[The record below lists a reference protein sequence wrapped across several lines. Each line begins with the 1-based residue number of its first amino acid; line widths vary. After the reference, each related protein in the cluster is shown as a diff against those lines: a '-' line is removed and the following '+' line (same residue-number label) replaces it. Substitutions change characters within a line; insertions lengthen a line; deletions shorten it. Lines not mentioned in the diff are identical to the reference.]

1 MYYRFPS
8 LYHYDMA
15 HVTKEQAMARQGRAG
30 LAKAIPPHAY
40 FLVSAVFHYLGPAFA
55 VLLFAHVGVLGV
67 AWLRIASAAA
77 VFAVWRRPWH
87 LFAQGAWSQRRL
99 LIALGVVLGLMNA
112 CFYLAIAR
120 LPLGTV
126 GAIEYLGSLILAALG
141 ARTRRN
147 VLALGLAVV
156 GVGLLTNVRL
166 GGQPLG
172 FALAFANGAL
182 FMLYV
187 LLGHRIAQDGGS
199 AGIER
204 LGAAMLVALLA
215 VTPLGIAGAVP
226 AFAHPPLLLAGI
238 GVGICSSVIPYVCD
252 QLAMARLPRATFA
265 LLLSLLP
272 ASAAVIG
279 FLVLHQVPTL
289 TEITGVALV
298 VCGVAVH
305 QEADAPHA

>member
-1 MYYRFPS
+1 MYYHALTF
-8 LYHYDMA
+8 YHNDMA
-15 HVTKEQAMARQGRAG
+15 HVTTEQTTARHGRAG
-30 LAKAIPPHAY
+30 LAGAIPPHAY

-77 VFAVWRRPWH
+77 VFAAWR
-87 LFAQGAWSQRRL
+87 LFARGAWSQRRL
-99 LIALGVVLGLMNA
+99 LIALGVVLGVMNA

-126 GAIEYLGSLILAALG
+126 GAIKYLGSIILAALG
-141 ARTRRN
+141 VRTRRN

-156 GVGLLTNVRL
+156 GVGLLTNARL

-172 FALAFANGAL
+172 FVFAFANGVL

-187 LLGHRIAQDGGS
+187 MLGHRIAQDGGS

-204 LGAAMLVALLA
+204 LGAAMLVALVT
-215 VTPLGIAGAVP
+215 VTPLGIAGVAP

-279 FLVLHQVPTL
+279 FLVLRQVPHP
-289 TEITGVALV
+289 TEIAGVALV

-305 QEADAPHA
+305 QERDARA

>member
-1 MYYRFPS
+1 MYYHS
-8 LYHYDMA
+8 LTFYHNGMA
-15 HVTKEQAMARQGRAG
+15 HVTTEQTTARHGRAG
-30 LAKAIPPHAY
+30 LAGAIPPHAY

-67 AWLRIASAAA
+67 VWLRIASAAA
-77 VFAVWRRPWH
+77 VFAAWRRPWR
-87 LFAQGAWSQRRL
+87 LFARGAWSQRRL
-99 LIALGVVLGLMNA
+99 LIALGIVLGVMNA

-126 GAIEYLGSLILAALG
+126 GAIEYLGSIILAALG
-141 ARTRRN
+141 VRTRRN

-156 GVGLLTNVRL
+156 GVGLLTDARL

-172 FALAFANGAL
+172 FVFAFANGVL

-187 LLGHRIAQDGGS
+187 LLGHPIAQDGGS

-215 VTPLGIAGAVP
+215 VTPLGIAGAAP

-265 LLLSLLP
+265 LLPSLLP

-279 FLVLHQVPTL
+279 FLVLRQVPHP
-289 TEITGVALV
+289 TEIAGVALV

-305 QEADAPHA
+305 QERDARA